1 MVDKR
6 NQTRDVVA
14 FTDQDEKNFINGD
27 AKLVH
32 DLLNYARTLFSE
44 AFNCEGTLRD
54 FLNNTRVIE
63 QSLRK
68 DKPFYPYFTNN
79 NEVNGND
86 DQKDT
91 KTVVKSVNND
101 TTTNTDL
108 NADDFLNEII
118 ENDDSVH

>member
-1 MVDKR
+1 MADKR

-44 AFNCEGTLRD
+44 TFNCEGTLRD

-68 DKPFYPYFTNN
+68 DKPFYPYFTNS
-79 NEVNGND
+79 EVNSND
-86 DQKDT
+86 DQKNT
-91 KTVVKSVNND
+91 KTAVKSVNDD
-101 TTTNTDL
+101 TTTNADL
-108 NADDFLNEII
+108 NADDFLNEIM

>member
-1 MVDKR
+1 MADKR

-14 FTDQDEKNFINGD
+14 FTDQDEKNFINGN

-44 AFNCEGTLRD
+44 TFNCEGTLRD

-91 KTVVKSVNND
+91 KTVVKSVNHD

>member
-1 MVDKR
+1 MADKR

-44 AFNCEGTLRD
+44 TFNCEGTLRD

-68 DKPFYPYFTNN
+68 DKPFYPYFTNS
-79 NEVNGND
+79 EVNSND

-91 KTVVKSVNND
+91 KTVVKSVNDD
-101 TTTNTDL
+101 TTTNADL

>member
-1 MVDKR
+1 MADKR

-14 FTDQDEKNFINGD
+14 FTDQE
-27 AKLVH
+27 
-32 DLLNYARTLFSE
+32 T
-44 AFNCEGTLRD
+44 FNCEGTLRD

-68 DKPFYPYFTNN
+68 DKPFYPYFTNS
-79 NEVNGND
+79 EVNSND

-91 KTVVKSVNND
+91 KTAVKSVNDD
-101 TTTNTDL
+101 TTTNADL
-108 NADDFLNEII
+108 NADDFLNEIM

>member
-1 MVDKR
+1 MTDKR

-44 AFNCEGTLRD
+44 TFNCEGTLRD

-68 DKPFYPYFTNN
+68 DKPFYPYFTNS
-79 NEVNGND
+79 EVNSND

-91 KTVVKSVNND
+91 KTAVKSVNDD
-101 TTTNTDL
+101 TTTNADL
-108 NADDFLNEII
+108 NADDFLNEIM

>member
-1 MVDKR
+1 MADKR

-44 AFNCEGTLRD
+44 TFNCEGTLRD

-68 DKPFYPYFTNN
+68 DKPFYPYFTNS
-79 NEVNGND
+79 EVNSND

-91 KTVVKSVNND
+91 KTAVKSVNDD
-101 TTTNTDL
+101 TTTNADL
-108 NADDFLNEII
+108 NADDFLNEIM

>member
-1 MVDKR
+1 MADKR

-44 AFNCEGTLRD
+44 TFNCEGTLRD

-68 DKPFYPYFTNN
+68 DKPFYPYFTNS
-79 NEVNGND
+79 EVNSND

-91 KTVVKSVNND
+91 KTVVKSVNDD
-101 TTTNTDL
+101 TTTNADL
-108 NADDFLNEII
+108 NADDFLNEIM

>member
-1 MVDKR
+1 MADKR

-44 AFNCEGTLRD
+44 TFNCEGTLRD

-68 DKPFYPYFTNN
+68 DKPFYPYFTNS
-79 NEVNGND
+79 EVNSND

-91 KTVVKSVNND
+91 KTAVKSVNDD
-101 TTTNTDL
+101 TTTNADL
-108 NADDFLNEII
+108 NADDFLNEIM
-118 ENDDSVH
+118 ENNDSVH